1 MNWLIP
7 VLQYSAIDSMAGDK
21 PALRRGEIGKTW
33 KKRINHVTES
43 KWKNFLTCSSVSFS
57 SPSFSFVCFGPKKK
71 ASNRNSNSSH
81 GVNCSSMNL
90 SASQLPWMI
99 MIFPIITLVFPWMI
113 ICFPMISLWFSLWFP
128 VLIIVFHRGPGH
140 PWPGVGPAS
149 ALARAEHPPQGA
161 PPFFFVAHENWNFR
175 PTNRCMIYG

>member
-1 MNWLIP
+1 MEKTHQSCDWKQVEELSNMLICFLLFTI
-7 VLQYSAIDSMAGDK
+7 VLFCL
-21 PALRRGEIGKTW
+21 LRSE
-33 KKRINHVTES
+33 
-43 KWKNFLTCSSVSFS
+43 
-57 SPSFSFVCFGPKKK
+57 KK

-99 MIFPIITLVFPWMI
+99 MIFPIITLLFPWMI

-128 VLIIVFHRGPGH
+128 VLIIVFHRGPYGH
-140 PWPGVGPAS
+140 PWPGVGTAS